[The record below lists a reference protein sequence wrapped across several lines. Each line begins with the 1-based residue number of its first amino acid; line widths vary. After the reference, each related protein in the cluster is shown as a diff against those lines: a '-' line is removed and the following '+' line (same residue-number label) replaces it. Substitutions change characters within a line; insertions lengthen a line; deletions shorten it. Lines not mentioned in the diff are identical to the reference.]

1 VTRPLPHLPGTL
13 SADQIRITGEHIA
26 GQQLANGLIPWFR
39 GHHGDPWDHVE
50 AAMALTVCGL
60 DDAAGRAFEW
70 SATRQSSDG
79 SWPMETTG
87 CGIRDHRI
95 DTNQCAYLAVGV
107 WHRWLI
113 TGDRAQVD
121 VMWPV
126 VRLAIDLVVGL
137 QLPFGGIAWSRNEI
151 GEVSQSALLTGSS
164 STVMSLRCAMALAEL
179 VGDPQPDWELTAAR
193 LAHAVKFHPGSFLDK
208 SRFSMDW
215 YYPVLGGAI
224 RGTGASEGLSHL
236 NRRWDDFVVP
246 GVGARCVSD
255 KPWVTVAETCEL
267 VLTLDAVGDRS
278 RAWDLFDSVQ
288 HLRDDDG
295 GFWTGY
301 VWPDDAIWPEE
312 RSTWT
317 AAAVVLAA
325 DALACSSPGSGL
337 FRGGG
342 LPRLIRIGAAD
353 CDEQCTSL
361 TGDLV

>member
-1 VTRPLPHLPGTL
+1 VKRALPNLPGMV

-26 GQQLANGLIPWFR
+26 GEQLSSGLIPWFR

-60 DDAAGRAFEW
+60 DHAAKLAFGW
-70 SATRQSSDG
+70 SATHQSPDG

-87 CGIRDHRI
+87 SHIRDPRI

-107 WHRWLI
+107 WHHWLV

-126 VRLAIDLVVGL
+126 VRRAIELVAAL
-137 QLPFGGIAWSRNEI
+137 QLPFGGIAWCRDET
-151 GEVSQSALLTGSS
+151 GQVRQSALLTGSS
-164 STVMSLRCAMALAEL
+164 SIVMSLRCAVALAEL

-193 LAHAVKFHPGSFLDK
+193 LAHAVALHPDAFLDK
-208 SRFSMDW
+208 RRFSMDW
-215 YYPVLGGAI
+215 YYPVLGGAV
-224 RGTGASEGLSHL
+224 RGSEGLAHL
-236 NRRWDDFVVP
+236 NRRWDEFVVP
-246 GVGARCVSD
+246 GMGARCVSD
-255 KPWVTVAETCEL
+255 RPWVTVAETCEL
-267 VLTLDAVGDRS
+267 VLALDAVGDCP
-278 RAWDLFDSVQ
+278 RAMNLFSCVQ
-288 HLRDDDG
+288 RLREDDG

-325 DALACSSPGSGL
+325 DALARSSPGNGL
-337 FRGGG
+337 FRGDG
-342 LPRLIRIGAAD
+342 LADPIRIGAAD
-353 CDEQCTSL
+353 CDAACITL
-361 TGDLV
+361 TGDLA

>member
-1 VTRPLPHLPGTL
+1 MRRPLPHLPGTL
-13 SADQIRITGEHIA
+13 TADQIRVTGEHIA
-26 GQQLANGLIPWFR
+26 GQQLGSGLIPWFR

-60 DDAAGRAFEW
+60 DDAATLAFEW
-70 SATRQSSDG
+70 SAANQSPDG

-87 CGIRDHRI
+87 SDIGDARI

-113 TGDRAQVD
+113 THDRAQVD

-126 VRLAIDLVVGL
+126 VRRAIELVVEL
-137 QLPFGGIAWSRNEI
+137 QLPFGGIAWSRDET
-151 GEVSQSALLTGSS
+151 GEVGEGALLTGSS

-179 VGDPQPDWELTAAR
+179 VGDPQPDWELSAAR
-193 LAHAVKFHPGSFLDK
+193 LAHAVAIHPDAFLDK
-208 SRFSMDW
+208 SRYSMDW
-215 YYPVLGGAI
+215 YYPVLGGAV
-224 RGTGASEGLSHL
+224 GGPAGLAHL
-236 NRRWDDFVVP
+236 NRRWGEFVVP
-246 GVGARCVSD
+246 GLGARCVCD
-255 KPWVTVAETCEL
+255 RPWVTVAETCEL
-267 VLTLDAVGDRS
+267 ALTLDAVGDRP
-278 RAWDLFDSVQ
+278 RARDLFDSVQ
-288 HLRDDDG
+288 HLRGDDG

-325 DALACSSPGSGL
+325 DALAGTSSGSGI
-337 FRGGG
+337 FRGDE
-342 LPRLIRIGAAD
+342 LPSLIRISPAD
-353 CDEQCTSL
+353 CDLQCITL

>member
-1 VTRPLPHLPGTL
+1 VKRPLPHLPGTL

-26 GQQLANGLIPWFR
+26 GQQLHSGLIPWFR

-60 DDAAGRAFEW
+60 DDAARLAFEW
-70 SATRQSSDG
+70 SAARQCPDG
-79 SWPMETTG
+79 SWPMQTTG
-87 CGIRDHRI
+87 AGIRDERV

-107 WHRWLI
+107 WHRWVV
-113 TGDRAQVD
+113 TGDRAHVD

-126 VRLAIDLVVGL
+126 VRRAIELVVAL
-137 QLPFGGIAWSRNEI
+137 QLPFGGIAWSRSEI

-179 VGDPQPDWELTAAR
+179 VGDPQPDWELAAAR
-193 LAHAVKFHPGSFLDK
+193 LAHAVAIHPDAFLDK

-215 YYPVLGGAI
+215 YYPVLSGAI
-224 RGTGASEGLSHL
+224 QGSAGQEHL
-236 NRRWDDFVVP
+236 NRRWDEFVVP
-246 GVGARCVSD
+246 GMGARCVSD
-255 KPWVTVAETCEL
+255 RPWVTVAETCEL
-267 VLTLDAVGDRS
+267 VLALDAVGDHL
-278 RAWDLFDSVQ
+278 RARDLFDSVQ

-317 AAAVVLAA
+317 AAAVILAA
-325 DALACSSPGSGL
+325 DALAGTSGGSGL
-337 FRGGG
+337 FRGDG
-342 LPRLIRIGAAD
+342 LPTLIRIGRQD
-353 CDEQCTSL
+353 CDDQCIAL
-361 TGDLV
+361 TGDLA